1 MGNFHK
7 AKSPF
12 RGPATVRSVW
22 SVLLAGLLWAALS
35 TPALAGDVLRGGA
48 TRANDASRAAIYGGS
63 SAAAAAR
70 MRASS
75 QGRLDRTADTLK
87 TVQSAQMA
95 AWAAARRG
103 PASLGINPLTG
114 ARLPVVP
121 EGLGP
126 GGLDLDH
133 VAYGANAPTQS
144 GTTVNITQ
152 TAQQALLNWKT
163 FNVGKRTAVNF
174 DQSAG
179 GADAGEWVAIN
190 KVTGAEIAPSQILGR
205 INAQGQVY
213 VINQNGIIFGG
224 SSQVRAQTFVASSLP
239 INDNLLQSGLLNN
252 NDAQF
257 LFTGLPVSATSSGSP
272 AFTPPTPPA
281 GRFGDVTVQPGAMI
295 RGTGTQNG
303 DGGRVMLVGPN
314 VNNEGA
320 IQTVA
325 GQTILAAG
333 LQVGVAAHN
342 QNDPSLRGLDVWVG
356 QVGSYAGG
364 VVNRGLVSAPT
375 GSILLAGRTID
386 QSGVLDSSTSVD
398 LNGRIDILASFG
410 AVSNPGFNA
419 ISGAEQPAFLSQFV
433 GSVNFGPSS
442 VTRVVTDDAGGRTIP
457 GNELAQNSQINVEG
471 RGIYFAPGSI
481 MLATSGDVSVRA
493 GLWPFKDA
501 DGDGTTLDGQGRY
514 QAGLSQQ
521 FEGGRQKFLSSGGQI
536 FLDAGAIIDVS
547 GSTDAYVEQDEYL
560 LTVQM
565 RGSEFADSPLQ
576 RDGDLRAIDLVV
588 DLRQSGTYGG
598 RPWVGTP
605 LGDLTGY
612 AAIIEKDVAQLTA
625 RGGTVSLSAGDS
637 VVLNSGSIVD
647 VSGGLY
653 TYEAGDVR
661 TSRLVTG
668 GTIVDIRSATP
679 DQIYSGVFTGVSA
692 AVSSGKWGT
701 SKSYSLPLAPLG
713 GYYQESY
720 QEGAAAGTVSVTA
733 PSIALDGELRGA
745 TLQGARQQ
753 DAPPAAGILQL
764 AFEGEKD
771 VGTAINPIFIKHAPF
786 PVDFQVAAAA
796 AGTTGGL
803 AYASS
808 ELEPAP
814 LPAARRGDFRLDPA
828 TFDRDRGG
836 FADLIV
842 KNADGDFTVPA
853 GTPLNLPPGGRLSV
867 EARNINIAADITAP
881 AGSVELTAYNF
892 SPYLYNELSQTGALA
907 EPPTP
912 SVQPGRGTILLAA
925 DTTIDVAGMLV
936 DERTVTAG
944 APRSPRLLHAGSV
957 DLTGYSIL
965 LQEGSRI
972 DASGGI
978 WAGPGGSFE
987 FGDGGSI
994 ALRSGRDPDLETS
1007 VGGTL
1012 QMDGILQ
1019 AYSARKGGSLSIQS
1033 NFIRIGGTEV
1043 PDGGVLLAP
1052 EFFTQGGFTSYEL
1065 TGIGGRDAQG
1075 GYLPAVSVAAG
1086 TTVAP
1091 VAEAW
1096 LQSPDLTGDPATRAS
1111 VAARFLSRGGVDPSR
1126 FRSGEQLK
1134 RMGGRTLAGSIFQP
1148 VLPDQGLRAP
1158 ASISFVG
1165 LGYND
1170 RFTGTSIIDE
1180 YIDGLGFVVF
1190 EPGSRIVTDP
1200 GASVSAAGDFV
1211 ALHGEIIA
1219 PGGDI
1224 TIKGRSSF
1232 RLPSLAA
1239 ETAVAALPTVYIGPT
1254 ARLSAAGTT
1263 VSLPDDF
1270 GRRSGILMPGGDITV
1285 SGNILA
1291 DAGAVLDVSGAR
1303 TVLDF
1308 HPSRLSGVNSVPGS
1322 AGVTTTPW
1330 GRRSVAVP
1338 LASDGGTITL
1348 AGSQM
1353 LYSDATLSG
1362 AAGGPSA
1369 LGGTLAVSSG
1379 RFYAAGLSRSG
1390 SDINLV
1396 VEQTGSAAAFGKVE
1410 GAGAAV
1416 QRALAGGEN
1425 PLTVGGG
1432 DASTPGMGYFAVDAF
1447 SAGGFDNLDLG
1458 FVYNS
1463 AASPI
1468 PFGGNVEFVGP
1479 VDIRAAGAVRVAGG
1493 GVIKA
1498 DSPVA
1503 VTAARVA
1510 VGQEFQAPLN
1520 PADPFVPFRDFN
1532 AATGGTPQAF
1542 IVPTAGS
1549 GSLSFNAPL
1558 IDIGYLSLQGVSQ
1571 ASFTAEQGD
1580 IRGNGSINIVGQ
1592 LDFRAGQI
1600 YPTTLAPFD
1609 IFAYDNPLTGQP
1621 GTVNFFAAG
1630 LPALPY
1636 SAGGQMRV
1644 MASVINQAGNLRAP
1658 LGSITLGWDGTD
1670 TAPSDAALD
1679 APVNSVVGTALA
1691 TPVAQRVSLIG
1702 GSVTSVSA
1710 VDPATGEGLVL
1721 PFGLSPDGLAWID
1734 PRGVDVTVGGL
1745 PSRGVAIAGESVVM
1759 EPGSTVDLRGGGDLL
1774 AYRWVSG
1781 NGGSADLLGTARAG
1795 WASTARYSAGDLVLY
1810 EGKTFSARGDINPAD
1825 YAVTPEPSKSALW
1838 IEVPVSYAVIPGF
1851 SSPFAPLNDFNTGPN
1866 SGVLAGDPGY
1876 ASDGLRM
1883 GEQVQLAGIQGLPTG
1898 SYTLLPRRYAVMP
1911 GAFLVTPEEGSLTG
1925 SASARSSAAP
1935 ESRSGF
1941 SGGATVRREE
1951 GSFLVGGFS
1960 YNSFNR
1966 AAREGA
1972 VKTRYEVLPPAVL
1985 AGRVEYD
1992 ILTGNAFFAE
2002 AAARLDVAD
2011 VQQLPADAAKLAVHG
2026 NTGLSIAG
2034 TVLGSG
2040 SGAGRGADIDLSS
2053 FAPIY
2058 LTDGTAGV
2066 PAGATAV
2073 LDVRN
2078 LDSWTAGSLL
2088 VGGLRHATETGVV
2101 VDVRTPVI
2109 EANHPA
2115 TPLTG
2120 ADVTLAAKQRVALGA
2135 GSALKSDE
2143 SAGVG
2148 AGMLQI
2154 AGDGALL
2161 RVSRDAAS
2169 SVLRTGVGTSDA
2181 ELVVGAGARLSGAGV
2196 IMDSSSAFV
2205 LDPSA
2210 VLDASSLTMA
2220 SGQISV
2226 LLEAPSGGLA
2236 GSVVSRHLVLDGPAL
2251 LQAGSADVLRLQSYR
2266 TVDIYG
2272 DGVLGGADL
2281 DFLEVQASG
2290 LRGFGVD
2297 TGASVVAG
2305 SVLLGNP
2312 VGAIALPEPAGASG
2326 QLNFITGDF
2335 LLGSGDLSLDGFSR
2349 TLVWAQR
2356 GVRSISDGSLTAAG
2370 SLAMT
2375 TPFVDVAQGTSY
2387 KLASA
2392 GVMDLLP
2399 SGSTGTVTPGLG
2411 ARLALEASAINLGT
2425 SISLPSGVFT
2435 ARALSGDIVVTGN
2448 LSVEGTTR
2456 TFYDQTV
2463 AADAGRIELA
2473 ASTGKVAVGAGG
2485 RVSVGASGGGD
2496 AGTLVIES
2504 PGGPVALDGILEGH
2518 STGGGTAGSF
2528 LLDAGSVPD
2537 FTAFSARLDAA
2548 GFAEQRVLR
2557 VRSGQ
2562 VVVGG
2567 LTKVRNFALSTDA
2580 GDITVTGTIDASGA
2594 TGGSIWLASARDLT
2608 VAAGARLSV
2617 AGASFNN
2624 AGKGGQIT
2632 LEAGSAVNGVSDPTA
2647 WLDLQSGSQ
2656 IDLSVAS
2663 LVPGSVATPGTSA
2676 FLGQFEGTLHLRA
2689 PRAGN
2694 DALIGAIGSTV
2705 VGGSSIMAEAFRVYR
2720 PTGGIMNIAL
2730 RNAVNNDNRSFIN
2743 ASESTIRSRLLGA
2756 GNAALE
2762 PLLVVAP
2769 GVEIVNPTGDLVLG
2783 LANVAGTTNIE
2794 GLSDADWD
2802 LSGWRY
2808 GTRGAPGQLTL
2819 RAQGDIVFNNAL
2831 SDGFTPITKG
2841 TAANYASS
2849 GNSLLWLAPLQSL
2862 SANLPANTQSWSYR
2876 LAAGADV
2883 GAAAFDQVLD
2893 PLVLDAL
2900 QPGKGSV
2907 LVGEFFSAPVPNNTT
2922 SGQGAGIGRDGQT
2935 ADTIRINIANNNA
2948 DRGTR
2953 YEVVRTGTGD
2963 IAISAGR
2970 DVRLRNPFATIY
2982 TAGVGLPDRSAVF
2995 VPGDF
3000 ALPVTAPSRHPDQ
3013 GGALGAVQQPYG
3025 AYYGMAGGDLD
3036 IAAQGDI
3043 GRFARLADGTLVPD
3057 TSFQLPTHW
3066 LYRRGLLDS
3075 AAGAFAS
3082 LPVVTGIGAVSDP
3095 SASTTWWVDYSN
3107 FFQGF
3112 GALGGGNVSIAAGDD
3127 LVNVEAAIP
3136 TSGRMAGIDPTT
3148 GRNLAPAADRLV
3160 ELGGG
3165 DLVIRAGSDLDGGSF
3180 YVERGTARLSA
3191 GDDITT
3197 NEARSPSAGRLSGQG
3212 SLDPLTWLAVTL
3224 YGGRTQFDVA
3234 ARGDVLLGPATS
3246 AFFLPQGLNNKF
3258 WYKTQF
3264 QTVGRDAGVVV
3275 ASYGGGITHR
3285 LGVTLPGDTIA
3296 LPSLSAAYGQA
3307 SAISP
3312 GSAGFY
3318 RPWVRLA
3325 ETSLGNFRTVASVA
3339 LPSLES
3345 TAFSGD
3351 ISVTGAINLFPSP
3364 SGGLSLLAAGGIVGL
3379 NPSGK
3384 TTIISDGVE
3393 TPVTAWTAAVI
3404 NVSDADSA
3412 RVPGVLAP
3420 AGFQQTVGSTASLT
3434 VRDSSVDPF
3443 AVVNR
3448 LFSETGSFTGASA
3461 ALDVQTS
3468 LHAPVPVHAAGG
3480 DPVRVYA
3487 GGGDIVGLTLFSPKE
3502 LRAFAARDITDIAF
3516 YLQHVAG
3523 DDISIISAGRDIVPF
3538 NANAPLRSLADD
3550 VSAGNYIVDAAA
3562 QTVVTDAS
3570 GFPVATKALSGDI
3583 QISGQGLLE
3592 VLAGRNLDLG
3602 TGANF
3607 VDGTG
3612 LGVTSIG
3619 QARNPFL
3626 PFEGAHIVLMAG
3638 LRSPTGGPALGLAGS
3653 TLTFPVMPSQG
3664 FLGST
3669 PEHFAVAAVRQ
3680 MFEDLQVFGLEAS
3693 ESGDYSAAYAAVDSI
3708 FGSTAGSGNIF
3719 TRARDVRTASG
3730 GSIIVAAPGG
3740 GLTMASDIFGNP
3752 LTPPGIVTE
3761 YGGEVSVLTEGDV
3774 DIGRARIFTLRGGDL
3789 TIWSSSG
3796 DIAAGTAPK
3805 TVVTAPPTR
3814 VIIDPTSADVKTDL
3828 GGLAT
3833 GGGIGVL
3840 ASVEGV
3846 EPGSVSLLAPQGT
3859 VDAGDAGIRATG
3871 DINIAAAE
3879 VLNADNIAAGGT
3891 SVGVPAAPPAVA
3903 PNIAGLTAGAST
3915 TAATSTAA
3923 GNMARQSQNS
3933 AETAAQEEPP
3943 SVITVE
3949 VLGYGG
3955 GESAGLPEGS
3965 AGERDEA

>member
-12 RGPATVRSVW
+12 RGPGALRSVG
-22 SVLLAGLLWAALS
+22 SGLLAVVLSAALS
-35 TPALAGDVLRGGA
+35 TPAFAGDVLRGGA
-48 TRANDASRAAIYGGS
+48 TRANDASRAAIYGGA

-75 QGRLDRTADTLK
+75 QGRLDRTADMLK

-95 AWAAARRG
+95 ARAAARRG

-126 GGLDLDH
+126 GALDLDH
-133 VAYGANAPTQS
+133 VAYGANNPTQS

-152 TAQQALLNWKT
+152 TAQQALLNWKS
-163 FNVGKRTAVNF
+163 FNVGRRTAVNF

-190 KVTGAEIAPSQILGR
+190 KVTGADIAPSQILGR

-257 LFTGLPVSATSSGSP
+257 LFTGLPVAATSSGAA
-272 AFTPPTPPA
+272 AFTPPTPAA

-320 IQTVA
+320 IQTAA

-333 LQVGVAAHN
+333 LQVGVAAHS
-342 QNDPSLRGLDVWVG
+342 QSDPSLRGLDVWVG
-356 QVGSYAGG
+356 QVGTYGGG

-457 GNELAQNSQINVEG
+457 GTELAQNSQINVEG

-521 FEGGRQKFLSSGGQI
+521 FEGGRQKFLASGGQI
-536 FLDAGAIIDVS
+536 FLDAGATIDVS

-588 DLRQSGTYGG
+588 DLRESGTYGG

-668 GTIVDIRSATP
+668 GTIVDVRSATP
-679 DQIYSGVFTGVSA
+679 DQIYNGVFTGVSSS
-692 AVSSGKWGT
+692 VSSGKWGT

-753 DAPPAAGILQL
+753 DAPAAAGILQL

-771 VGTAINPIFIKHAPF
+771 VGTAVNPIFVKHAPF

-796 AGTTGGL
+796 AGTGGGL
-803 AYASS
+803 AYASTD
-808 ELEPAP
+808 LEPAP
-814 LPAARRGDFRLDPA
+814 LPGARRGDFRIDPS
-828 TFDRDRGG
+828 TFDPDRGG

-842 KNADGDFTVPA
+842 RNADGDFNVPA
-853 GTPLNLPPGGRLSV
+853 GTPLVLPPGGRLSV
-867 EARNINIAADITAP
+867 EARNINIAADVTAP

-912 SVQPGRGTILLAA
+912 GVQPGRGTILLAA
-925 DTTIDVAGMLV
+925 GTTIDVAGMLV
-936 DERTVTAG
+936 DERTVAPG
-944 APRSPRLLHAGSV
+944 AQRSPRLLHAGSV

-1007 VGGTL
+1007 VGGRL
-1012 QMDGILQ
+1012 QLDGILQ
-1019 AYSARKGGSLSIQS
+1019 AYSAREGGALSIQS
-1033 NFIRIGGTEV
+1033 NFIRIGGNEV
-1043 PDGGVLLAP
+1043 PDGGVVLAP
-1052 EFFTQGGFTSYEL
+1052 EFFTRGGFTSYEL

-1075 GYLPAVSVAAG
+1075 GYLPAVSVAEG
-1086 TTVAP
+1086 TTLAP

-1096 LQSPDLTGDPATRAS
+1096 LQSPDLTGAPANRAA
-1111 VAARFLSRGGVDPSR
+1111 VAARFLSRGGVDPSQ
-1126 FRSGEQLK
+1126 FRSTDEVE
-1134 RMGGRTLAGSIFQP
+1134 RMGGRVLAGSIFQP
-1148 VLPDQGLRAP
+1148 VLPEQGLRSP

-1170 RFTGTSIIDE
+1170 RFTGSSIVDE
-1180 YIDGLGFVVF
+1180 YIDGLGLVVF
-1190 EPGSRIVTDP
+1190 ETGSRIVTDA
-1200 GASVSAAGDFV
+1200 GASISATGDFV
-1211 ALHGEIIA
+1211 ALHGEMSA

-1232 RLPSLAA
+1232 RLAPLAA

-1270 GRRSGILMPGGDITV
+1270 GRRSGILTPGGTITV

-1291 DAGAVLDVSGAR
+1291 DAGSVLDVSGAQA
-1303 TVLDF
+1303 VLDF
-1308 HPSRLSGVNSVPGS
+1308 HPSRLSGVGAVSPD

-1353 LYSDATLSG
+1353 LYSDATLNG

-1390 SDINLV
+1390 ADINLV

-1416 QRALAGGEN
+1416 QRALAAGEN
-1425 PLTVGGG
+1425 PLEVGGG
-1432 DASTPGMGYFAVDAF
+1432 DPSSPGAGYFAVDTF

-1463 AASPI
+1463 GASPV

-1479 VDIRAAGAVRVAGG
+1479 VDIRAAGSVRLAGG

-1498 DSPVA
+1498 DSPVT
-1503 VTAARVA
+1503 VTAAVVA

-1532 AATGGTPQAF
+1532 AATGATPQAF
-1542 IVPTAGS
+1542 VAPTAGS
-1549 GSLSFNAPL
+1549 GSLSFSAPL
-1558 IDIGYLSLQGVSQ
+1558 IDIGYLSLQGVSR

-1580 IRGNGSINIVGQ
+1580 IRGNGSINIAGQ

-1644 MASVINQAGNLRAP
+1644 MASVINQGGNLRAP

-1670 TAPSDAALD
+1670 TDPSDSAVG
-1679 APVNSVVGTALA
+1679 APVNSVVGTSLA
-1691 TPVAQRVSLIG
+1691 TPVAQRVSLLG

-1710 VDPATGEGLVL
+1710 IDPATGEGLLL

-1745 PSRGVAIAGESVVM
+1745 PARGVAIAGQSVVM
-1759 EPGSTVDLRGGGDLL
+1759 DAGSTIDLRGGGDLL

-1781 NGGSADLLGTARAG
+1781 NGGSADLLGTARNG
-1795 WASTARYSAGDLVLY
+1795 WASAARYAAGDLVLY
-1810 EGKTFSARGDINPAD
+1810 DGKTFSARGDINPAD
-1825 YAVTPEPSKSALW
+1825 YAVTPEPTKSALW
-1838 IEVPVSYAVIPGF
+1838 IEVPASYAVIPGF
-1851 SSPFAPLNDFNTGPN
+1851 SSPFAPLNEFNTGPN

-1898 SYTLLPRRYAVMP
+1898 SYTLLPPRYAVMP
-1911 GAFLVTPEEGSLTG
+1911 GAFLVIPEEGALTG
-1925 SASARSSAAP
+1925 SASARSTAAT
-1935 ESRSGF
+1935 ETRSGF

-1960 YNSFNR
+1960 YNAFNR
-1966 AAREGA
+1966 AARPGA
-1972 VKTRYEVLPPAVL
+1972 VKTRYEVLPPGVL
-1985 AGRVEYD
+1985 AGRVEYEVF
-1992 ILTGNAFFAE
+1992 TGNEFFAD

-2011 VQQLPADAAKLAVHG
+2011 VQQLPADAARLAVHG
-2026 NTGLSIAG
+2026 NSGLSLAG

-2040 SGAGRGADIDLSS
+2040 DQGGRGADIDLSS

-2058 LTDGTAGV
+2058 LTDGSAAA

-2078 LDSWTAGSLL
+2078 LDTWTGGSLL
-2088 VGGLRHATETGVV
+2088 VGGLRRATESGMV
-2101 VDVRTPVI
+2101 VDVRAPVV

-2120 ADVTLAAKQRVALGA
+2120 PDVTLAAKQRVVLGA
-2135 GSALKSDE
+2135 GSALQSDG
-2143 SAGVG
+2143 SAGPG
-2148 AGMLQI
+2148 AGTLQVV
-2154 AGDGALL
+2154 GDGALL

-2169 SVLRTGVGTSDA
+2169 AVLRTGVGASGA
-2181 ELVVGAGARLSGAGV
+2181 ELVVGAGARLAGEGV
-2196 IMDSSSAFV
+2196 IMDSSSAFD

-2210 VLDASSLTMA
+2210 VLDATSLTMA
-2220 SGQISV
+2220 SGQISI
-2226 LLEAPSGGLA
+2226 LLEPPSGGLV
-2236 GSVVSRHLVLDGPAL
+2236 GSVVNRHLVLDGAAL
-2251 LQAGSADVLRLQSYR
+2251 RQAGSADILRLQSYR

-2272 DGVLGGADL
+2272 DGVLGSADL

-2297 TGASVVAG
+2297 TGASVLAG
-2305 SVLLGNP
+2305 SILLGNP
-2312 VGAIALPEPAGASG
+2312 VGASVLPPPAGASG
-2326 QLNFITGDF
+2326 QLSFFAGDF
-2335 LLGSGDLSLDGFSR
+2335 LLGSGALALDGFSR
-2349 TLVWAQR
+2349 TAVWAQR
-2356 GVRSISDGSLTAAG
+2356 GVRSLADGGLTVAG
-2370 SLAMT
+2370 SLSMAA
-2375 TPFVDVAQGTSY
+2375 PFVDVAQGTSY
-2387 KLASA
+2387 KLASTGA
-2392 GVMDLLP
+2392 MDLL
-2399 SGSTGTVTPGLG
+2399 STSPAGAVAPGLG
-2411 ARLALEASAINLGT
+2411 ARLALEASAITIGT

-2448 LSVEGTTR
+2448 VGVEGTSR
-2456 TFYDQTV
+2456 AFFDQVV
-2463 AADAGRIELA
+2463 AADAGRIELVA
-2473 ASTGKVAVGAGG
+2473 AAGKVAIGAGG

-2496 AGTLVIES
+2496 AGTLLIES
-2504 PGGPVALDGILEGH
+2504 PGGPVRLDGILEGH
-2518 STGGGTAGSF
+2518 ATGAGAAGSF

-2537 FTAFSARLDAA
+2537 FAALSARLDAA

-2562 VVVGG
+2562 VVVPG

-2608 VAAGARLSV
+2608 IAAGARLSV
-2617 AGASFNN
+2617 AGAAFSN
-2624 AGKGGQIT
+2624 AGKGGEIT

-2647 WLDLQSGSQ
+2647 WLDLQAGSQ

-2663 LVPGSVATPGTSA
+2663 HVPGSVATPGSSA

-2689 PRAGN
+2689 PRSGN
-2694 DALIGAIGSTV
+2694 DALIGAIGSTIT
-2705 VGGSSIMAEAFRVYR
+2705 GGSSILAEAFRVYR
-2720 PTGGIMNIAL
+2720 PAGGVMNIAL
-2730 RNAVNNDNRSFIN
+2730 RNTLNNDNRSFIN
-2743 ASESTIRSRLLGA
+2743 ASEATIRSRLLGG
-2756 GNAALE
+2756 GNASLD

-2808 GTRGAPGQLTL
+2808 GTRSAPGVLTL

-2841 TAANYASS
+2841 AAANYAAS
-2849 GNSLLWLAPLQSL
+2849 GNSLLWLAPLQSI
-2862 SANLPANTQSWSYR
+2862 SASLPVNTQSWSYR
-2876 LAAGADV
+2876 LAAGADL
-2883 GAAAFDQVLD
+2883 AASAFDQVLD
-2893 PLVLDAL
+2893 PGVLDML

-2907 LVGEFFSAPVPNNTT
+2907 VVGEFFATPVPNNTT
-2922 SGQGAGIGRDGQT
+2922 SGQGAGVGRDGQT

-3013 GGALGAVQQPYG
+3013 GGALGAVQQNYA

-3036 IAAQGDI
+3036 ISAHGDI
-3043 GRFARLADGTLVPD
+3043 GRFARLPDVPD

-3066 LYRRGLLDS
+3066 LYRRGLVDS
-3075 AAGAFAS
+3075 GTGSFAN

-3095 SASTTWWVDYSN
+3095 SASTTWWIDYSN

-3112 GALGGGNVSIAAGDD
+3112 GALGGGNINLTAGDD
-3127 LVNVEAAIP
+3127 LINVEAAIP
-3136 TSGRMAGIDPTT
+3136 TSARMAGIDPAT
-3148 GRNLAPAADRLV
+3148 GLRVAPSADRLV

-3165 DLVIRAGSDLDGGSF
+3165 DLVARAGSDLDGGSF
-3180 YVERGTARLSA
+3180 YIERGTGRLAA

-3197 NEARSPSAGRLSGQG
+3197 NEARSPSVGRLANQPP
-3212 SLDPLTWLAVTL
+3212 LDPLTWLAVTL
-3224 YGGRTQFDVA
+3224 YGGRAQFDVA
-3234 ARGDVLLGPATS
+3234 ARGDVLLGPTTS
-3246 AFFLPQGLNNKF
+3246 AFLLPQGLNNKF

-3264 QTVGRDAGVVV
+3264 QTISRDAGVVV

-3296 LPSLSAAYGQA
+3296 LPALSAAYGQA

-3318 RPWVRLA
+3318 RPWVRLT

-3384 TTIISDGVE
+3384 TTIVSEGVE

-3404 NVSDADSA
+3404 NVSDADA
-3412 RVPGVLAP
+3412 TRVPGVLTP
-3420 AGFQQTVGSTASLT
+3420 AGFQQTVGTTTSLT
-3434 VRDSSVDPF
+3434 VRDSSINPF
-3443 AVVNR
+3443 AAVDR
-3448 LFSETGSFTGASA
+3448 LFSETGSFSGASA
-3461 ALDVQTS
+3461 ALDIQTS
-3468 LHAPVPVHAAGG
+3468 LHAPVPVHSAGG

-3487 GGGDIVGLTLFSPKE
+3487 GGGDIVGLTLFAPKE

-3523 DDISIISAGRDIVPF
+3523 DDISIVSAGRDIVPF
-3538 NANAPLRSLADD
+3538 NANAPLRSVADN

-3562 QTVVTDAS
+3562 QTVVLDAT
-3570 GFPVATKALSGDI
+3570 GFPVATKALAGDI
-3583 QISGQGLLE
+3583 QVSGQGILE

-3607 VDGTG
+3607 RDGTG

-3626 PFEGAHIVLMAG
+3626 PFEGAHIVLMSG
-3638 LRSPTGGPALGLAGS
+3638 LGSPSGGPALGLAGS
-3653 TLTFPVMPSQG
+3653 TLTFPELPAQG

-3669 PEHFAVAAVRQ
+3669 REHVAVAAVRKL
-3680 MFEDLQVFGLEAS
+3680 FEDLQIFGLEAS
-3693 ESGDYSAAYAAVDSI
+3693 ESGDYTAAYAAVDSI

-3730 GSIIVAAPGG
+3730 GSIIVASPGG

-3761 YGGEVSVLTEGDV
+3761 YGGEVSVLTDGDV

-3891 SVGVPAAPPAVA
+3891 SAGVPSAPPAVA

-3923 GNMARQSQNS
+3923 GSMARQSQGA
-3933 AETAAQEEPP
+3933 AETGAQDEPP

-3955 GESAGLPEGS
+3955 GESAGLPESG
-3965 AGERDEA
+3965 AEERDEA